1 MNLVLLIRQFEKF
14 KLEMP
19 KKILIILSLI
29 LVSNCRNALSAQIR
43 SDSLLA
49 EDGAAPN
56 LRIDKNGNIHAV
68 WSFNGI
74 YYGVFDSL
82 FNFLTFPN
90 RISISEFKFPGHTQ
104 PCFQASF
111 ASLGHIYAFNK
122 SVDKNSLTQQSEIA
136 DGQTPNTFA
145 LLQNYPN
152 PFNPETIIKYQIT
165 SPAAVSL
172 KIYNLR
178 GQEVRT
184 LVDAVQNSGNY
195 EIPWDGRNDFG
206 NALAS
211 GVYVYRLQAGEQLA
225 AKKLTLIH

>member
-1 MNLVLLIRQFEKF
+1 LPTDAESLVVDFTLWAEKAE
-14 KLEMP
+14 KVGSGSSP
-19 KKILIILSLI
+19 KIILEFKNSDEQSLSKI
-29 LVSNCRNALSAQIR
+29 SGPEFSA
-43 SDSLLA
+43 
-49 EDGAAPN
+49 
-56 LRIDKNGNIHAV
+56 NG
-68 WSFNGI
+68 
-74 YYGVFDSL
+74 
-82 FNFLTFPN
+82 T
-90 RISISEFKFPGHTQ
+90 ISETARRLAVPLDAVK
-104 PCFQASF
+104 QAAGSQNVKTAVKVEGLSPKSDVF
-111 ASLGHIYAFNK
+111 ASLGHIYDFNK

-195 EIPWDGRNDFG
+195 EIPWDGRDDFG
-206 NALAS
+206 NEVSS
-211 GVYVYRLQAGEQLA
+211 GVYIYRLHAGEQA
-225 AKKLTLIH
+225 AVKKLTLIH